1 MGRPGQEEHKCP
13 HRKSAKAGIKKCRGH
28 AADSEIIRYN
38 WTWRSQDFIKI
49 REKSAAGTGVNRS
62 RGSGGKQCKRNTQH
76 CSIDDPAVF
85 LLRIYSCMIH
95 DLSPYPQKET
105 GWQPLNPAFQY
116 MFHSTKSQGSTFLSQ
131 AEFAIFQ
138 YTRITVRIQD
148 DKPLKTKNPIAPVIL
163 KAMGFFYIIL

>member
-1 MGRPGQEEHKCP
+1 MLLATKWESNTSTLGFFLFHDEPPDCQFSVSG
-13 HRKSAKAGIKKCRGH
+13 SG
-28 AADSEIIRYN
+28 
-38 WTWRSQDFIKI
+38 
-49 REKSAAGTGVNRS
+49 S

-116 MFHSTKSQGSTFLSQ
+116 MFHSTKSQGNTFLSQ
-131 AEFAIFQ
+131 AEFAIIQ

-148 DKPLKTKNPIAPVIL
+148 AKPLKTKTPLPQS
-163 KAMGFFYIIL
+163 Y